1 MTAEISEIHRIDPAT
16 TERSEPNEHWLA
28 AWVVLGGA
36 LAALV
41 ALNIFTWWV
50 EFGGSVDPE
59 AVIAA
64 EPTFQSMFRYFG
76 LEFTGDSLGFG
87 ALLVFSAL
95 ALSRDHTNR
104 FAWILGGS
112 VLSWM
117 TGTALSGLA
126 AVSVAGL
133 IPAALTPG
141 LTWSSE
147 TAYAVFS
154 LGLMVMIAVFPSGR
168 LPTGWW
174 RHLLLF
180 AVALAALSEA
190 ARLLAPGPI
199 VSSINPIPTT
209 FDNPLGVGFLTGV
222 DPEIARLGVIVL
234 PIVAVAS
241 LIRTYMRSG
250 PEVRHQVKWIVAV
263 IPVMVATSG
272 LMTFIETPWEGLPV
286 MVALW
291 LFAAALGV
299 AITKYRLY
307 DIDLIINRAVVYGSL
322 ALFIGVVYVSIVVG
336 VGTLLGFRD
345 ESNPALAIAATALV
359 AIGFQP
365 ARRRLE
371 RFANRLVFGR
381 KATPYE
387 VLSEFSR
394 RVAATDDS
402 LLGAVSRSLV
412 EGTSATRAAVSVWVD
427 DELVESAV
435 WPESGDDPGGE
446 KLAVPIEHEGVE
458 LGVLTLVASSGQT
471 LSEEDAGLAGQVA
484 SGMGLA
490 LKNRLLT
497 ERLQSRVEDLRE
509 SRRRLVAVQDETRRK
524 LERDL
529 HDGAQQQLVALKVK
543 LGLSRMIAEKEGA
556 SEMVDLLSEIGAD
569 ADDAVESLRRF
580 ARGVYPPLLEAEG
593 LVAAVT
599 AHARN
604 SEFPVVVETDGIGRY
619 PKEIESTVYFCVL
632 EALRGSTGPGEPV
645 DATVR
650 LAQLNGSVTFEI
662 RRDGHG
668 FDPAPDSVDTRLVNM
683 RDRMDA
689 IAGTLTAVSRPD
701 EGTVISGSI
710 PVSPEV
716 MA

>member
-28 AWVVLGGA
+28 AWVLLGGA

-64 EPTFQSMFRYFG
+64 EPTLQTMFRYFG
-76 LEFTGDSLGFG
+76 LEFAGDSLGFG

-117 TGTALSGLA
+117 TGTALTGLGTVA
-126 AVSVAGL
+126 VAGVM
-133 IPAALTPG
+133 PTALAPG
-141 LTWSSE
+141 LIWSGE
-147 TAYAVFS
+147 AAYGVFNI
-154 LGLMVMIAVFPSGR
+154 GLMLMVAVFPSGR
-168 LPTGWW
+168 LPVGPW
-174 RHLLLF
+174 RRVLQF
-180 AVALAALSEA
+180 AISVAAVAAL
-190 ARLLAPGPI
+190 ARLLVPGPI
-199 VSSINPIPTT
+199 ASGINPLPTT
-209 FDNPLGVGFLTGV
+209 FDNPLGLRFLSGINL
-222 DPEIARLGVIVL
+222 EIVQLADIALAVV
-234 PIVAVAS
+234 VVAS
-241 LIRTYMRSG
+241 LVRTYVRSG
-250 PEVRHQVKWIVAV
+250 PEVQHQVKWIVSV
-263 IPVMVATSG
+263 IP
-272 LMTFIETPWEGLPV
+272 LMSLIETPWEGLPV
-286 MVALW
+286 MVSLW
-291 LFAAALGV
+291 LFAIALGV

-322 ALFIGVVYVSIVVG
+322 ALFIGAVYVSIVVG

-412 EGTSATRAAVSVWVD
+412 EGTSATRAAVFVWVD

-435 WPESGDDPGGE
+435 WPEVEDSRSGE
-446 KLAVPIEHEGVE
+446 TLAVPIEHEGVE
-458 LGVLTLVASSGQT
+458 LGVLTLVSPSGHT
-471 LSEEDAGLAGQVA
+471 LQDEDAELAAQVA

-543 LGLSRMIAEKEGA
+543 LGLSRLIAEKEGD
-556 SEMVDLLSEIGAD
+556 SEMVALLSEMGKD
-569 ADDAVESLRRF
+569 ADDAVESLRTF

-593 LVAAVT
+593 LAAALS
-599 AHARN
+599 AHAR
-604 SEFPVVVETDGIGRY
+604 SSPIPVVVETDGIGRY
-619 PKEIESTVYFCVL
+619 PKDIEATVYFCVL
-632 EALRGSTGPGEPV
+632 EALRNSVGDHNSSG
-645 DATVR
+645 ATVTLR
-650 LAQLNGSVTFEI
+650 QSNGSLMFRVSGEGADLGQQLSDEATLVTMT
-662 RRDGHG
+662 D
-668 FDPAPDSVDTRLVNM
+668 RL
-683 RDRMDA
+683 DA
-689 IAGTLTAVSRPD
+689 IAGELTIGVNPGGGAVVT
-701 EGTVISGSI
+701 GTIAAAGV
-710 PVSPEV
+710 
-716 MA
+716 

>member
-28 AWVVLGGA
+28 AWVLLGGA

-64 EPTFQSMFRYFG
+64 EPTLQTMFRYFG
-76 LEFTGDSLGFG
+76 LEFAGDSLGFG

-117 TGTALSGLA
+117 TGTALTGLGTVA
-126 AVSVAGL
+126 VAGVM
-133 IPAALTPG
+133 PTALAPG
-141 LTWSSE
+141 LIWSGE
-147 TAYAVFS
+147 AAYGVFNI
-154 LGLMVMIAVFPSGR
+154 GLMLMVAVFPSGR
-168 LPTGWW
+168 LPVGPW
-174 RHLLLF
+174 RRVLQF
-180 AVALAALSEA
+180 AISVAAVAAL
-190 ARLLAPGPI
+190 ARLLVPGPI
-199 VSSINPIPTT
+199 ASGINPLPTT
-209 FDNPLGVGFLTGV
+209 FDNPLGLRFLSGINL
-222 DPEIARLGVIVL
+222 EIVQLADIALAVV
-234 PIVAVAS
+234 VVAS
-241 LIRTYMRSG
+241 LVRTYVRSG
-250 PEVRHQVKWIVAV
+250 PEVRHQVKWIVSV
-263 IPVMVATSG
+263 IPLMVATSG
-272 LMTFIETPWEGLPV
+272 LMSLIETPWEGLPV
-286 MVALW
+286 MVSLW
-291 LFAAALGV
+291 LFAIALGV

-322 ALFIGVVYVSIVVG
+322 ALFIGAVYVSIVVG

-412 EGTSATRAAVSVWVD
+412 EGTSATRAAVFVWVD

-435 WPESGDDPGGE
+435 WPEVEDSRSGE
-446 KLAVPIEHEGVE
+446 TLAVPIEHEGVE
-458 LGVLTLVASSGQT
+458 LGVLTLVSPSGHT
-471 LSEEDAGLAGQVA
+471 LQDEDAELAAQVA

-543 LGLSRMIAEKEGA
+543 LGLSRLIAEKEGD
-556 SEMVDLLSEIGAD
+556 SEMVALLSEMGKD
-569 ADDAVESLRRF
+569 ADDAVESLRTF

-593 LVAAVT
+593 LAAALS
-599 AHARN
+599 AHAR
-604 SEFPVVVETDGIGRY
+604 SSPIPVVVETDGIGRY
-619 PKEIESTVYFCVL
+619 PKDIEATVYFCVL
-632 EALRGSTGPGEPV
+632 EALRNSVGDHNSSG
-645 DATVR
+645 ATVTLR
-650 LAQLNGSVTFEI
+650 QSNGSLMFRVSGEGADLGQQLSDEATLVTMT
-662 RRDGHG
+662 D
-668 FDPAPDSVDTRLVNM
+668 RL
-683 RDRMDA
+683 DA
-689 IAGTLTAVSRPD
+689 IAGELTIGVNPGGGAVVT
-701 EGTVISGSI
+701 GTIAAAGV
-710 PVSPEV
+710 
-716 MA
+716 